1 MELQRNRKTQTKQAK
16 KKQHTRKKNY
26 AIKVNKMSFL
36 YDGYFF
42 LSTPCCCY
50 FCCCCYLDNNK
61 KTAPAPTTTTWKKDF
76 FNWNEHE
83 MDGFYGTAS
92 E

>member
-1 MELQRNRKTQTKQAK
+1 MLVTFFSQPRVVVIFVAAIQTI
-16 KKQHTRKKNY
+16 T
-26 AIKVNKMSFL
+26 
-36 YDGYFF
+36 
-42 LSTPCCCY
+42 
-50 FCCCCYLDNNK
+50 K

>member
-1 MELQRNRKTQTKQAK
+1 MLVTFFSQPRVVVIFVAAIQTI
-16 KKQHTRKKNY
+16 T
-26 AIKVNKMSFL
+26 
-36 YDGYFF
+36 
-42 LSTPCCCY
+42 
-50 FCCCCYLDNNK
+50 K
-61 KTAPAPTTTTWKKDF
+61 KTAPAPPTTTWKKDF

>member
-1 MELQRNRKTQTKQAK
+1 MMVTFFSHPRVVVIFVAAIQTI
-16 KKQHTRKKNY
+16 T
-26 AIKVNKMSFL
+26 
-36 YDGYFF
+36 
-42 LSTPCCCY
+42 
-50 FCCCCYLDNNK
+50 K
-61 KTAPAPTTTTWKKDF
+61 KTAPAPTTTWKKDF